1 MISAMRSCYDSRRGE
16 TMNLTRYIWR
26 NALRNKRRAGLTI
39 LSIGFSLFLLLAL
52 LTFLRVLLHP
62 QLEEASALRLVT
74 ARSTSIAEMM
84 PISYLDK
91 IKRVPGVAHVT
102 PLQWFNGIYR
112 DPTFQFANFAVD
124 PRTIWDV
131 YVDQKVTPEERA
143 AFISNRMGAVAG
155 EDLAKRF
162 DWKVGDRITLKG
174 TIFPVDLDLEIVG
187 IFTAPLYQNA
197 LYFQY
202 DYFNEALDGINAVG
216 CFVIKA
222 TDTAVVPQI
231 AKAIDDMFRN
241 SPAETKTDSEKA
253 FVLGFI
259 SMLGNIQVIIGSIA
273 GVVVFTMLLVAVST
287 MAMTVRERL
296 REVAILKTLGYSRRV
311 ILGLVIAEAE
321 FISMIGLAIGLV
333 LGESLRLLDL
343 ERITQGFIL
352 RWDPS
357 WQTYVW
363 VVTTGVAIGLISGFF
378 PAWQA
383 ANMTIT
389 GAMRNIE

>member
-1 MISAMRSCYDSRRGE
+1 MYSPSIGVP
-16 TMNLTRYIWR
+16 MNLTRYIWR

-52 LTFLRVLLHP
+52 LTFLRVLLDP
-62 QLEEASALRLVT
+62 QLEDEAALRLVV

-91 IKRVPGVAHVT
+91 IKRVPNVAYVT

-112 DPTFQFANFAVD
+112 DPNYQFANFAVD
-124 PRTIWDV
+124 PRTVWDV
-131 YVDQKVTPEERA
+131 YSEQKVTEAARE
-143 AFISNRMGAVAG
+143 AFIRNRTGTIVG
-155 EDLAKRF
+155 QDLMDRF
-162 DWKVGDRITLKG
+162 GWRVGDRVTLQG
-174 TIFPVDLDLEIVG
+174 TIFPVDVDLEVVG
-187 IFTAPLYQNA
+187 IFTAPLYQNMM
-197 LYFQY
+197 YFQY
-202 DYFNEALDGINAVG
+202 DYFNELLDGINSVG
-216 CFVIKA
+216 AFVIKA
-222 TDTAVVPQI
+222 TDPGAVPQI
-231 AKAIDDMFRN
+231 AKTIDDMFRN

-253 FVLGFI
+253 FILGFI

-321 FISMIGLAIGLV
+321 FISMIGLAIGLA

-343 ERITQGFIL
+343 EKITQGFIVH
-352 RWDPS
+352 WNPS
-357 WQTYVW
+357 LETYIW